1 MLKRLVLWLVAVGTL
16 TSCEAPTLDELNERW
31 GTVPRTSTVAEF
43 DPAADVPVLP
53 YPVDLLFLGSADG
66 TMNIPVANAQN
77 FADPMV
83 QLNTLDGFSTLT
95 PIDATF
101 SGRIDPLTLVAGDTV
116 RVFEV
121 TKSAPYLAMSGI
133 VRELE
138 GGVEFSVHPTSR
150 QAENEER
157 HGLRV
162 IPTFPLRPGTS
173 YMVVVGTGVE
183 DAQGYPIEPSLI
195 YGISKGGSPLVDRF
209 GHTTVPMAFGD
220 EQAALLEQLRA
231 LTYSYEILLGLQAG
245 IGSGEVALA
254 WTFTTQSVDTMLKA
268 LASTNEAGGFVVSPV
283 VDAAQVQVTTAA
295 AGLLGTADIHFG
307 SLEVPYYLDSANPA
321 RADNFW
327 RGLGESFP
335 TVHYHELSGQG
346 PVARSTQTI
355 PFLVTIPNTPSK
367 PVGGWPVTIFQHDLT
382 QNRFNALAISEALA
396 TVGQAVIAIDLP
408 LHGVN
413 KYNLYD
419 PLTGAAGK
427 SSGVNAL
434 YRFSADATKTFSACG
449 ACGTGQTPDADCGET
464 CGVGTCKA
472 MVGSV
477 YANHPAFTAV
487 AEVLG
492 ERMMGVDGDGDGEV
506 DGSGTGFLNVQ
517 GGLNFRDNLR
527 QAAADLMVL
536 RKTLPEMGLFDATKV
551 SFVGHGVGASVGVL
565 FLSQAEKAG
574 LQINSAV
581 LASPLSGI
589 ARALEASA
597 SIGPGLKIAL
607 QALAGLQVGSP
618 AYDSFFMALQTTLD
632 AGDPINYGSAVE
644 TPTVMFEVVGDGDAF
659 PEDTVFPV
667 SFTSEAPNLGS
678 ESLGIE
684 MGLKSVSSTVADAEG
699 LSARVQF
706 TKGVHGSLLD
716 PSGGGVCVPLACD
729 ADAAAQAAYGQC
741 VGPAAAVTT
750 EMQTQMVSFIATGG
764 TTLPIQQSVEI
775 NGTLTEIIAAA
786 P

>member
-1 MLKRLVLWLVAVGTL
+1 MLKRLVLCLVAVGTL
-16 TSCEAPTLDELNERW
+16 TSCEAPTQDELNERW
-31 GTVPRTSTVAEF
+31 GTVPRTSTVVEF
-43 DPAADVPVLP
+43 DPSAALPVLP

-66 TMNIPVANAQN
+66 TMNLPVANAQN
-77 FADPMV
+77 YADPMV

-101 SGRIDPLTLVAGDTV
+101 SGLIEPLTLIAGDTV

-121 TKSAPYLAMSGI
+121 TKSAPYLAISGI
-133 VRELE
+133 VRELK
-138 GGVEFSVHPTSR
+138 GDVEFSVELTSR
-150 QAENEER
+150 VVANEER

-162 IPTFPLRPGTS
+162 IPTFPLGAGTS
-173 YMVVVGTGVE
+173 YMVVVGTGIE
-183 DAQGYPIEPSLI
+183 DVQGYPIEPSLI

-254 WTFTTQSVDTMLKA
+254 WTFTTQSVDTMLDA
-268 LASTNEAGGFVVSPV
+268 LASTNDAGGFVVSPV
-283 VDAAQVQVTTAA
+283 VDATQVQVTTAA
-295 AGLLGTADIHFG
+295 AGLSGSADIHFG
-307 SLEVPYYLDSANPA
+307 ALEVPYYLDSENPA
-321 RADNFW
+321 RSDNFW
-327 RGLGESFP
+327 RGLGEAFP
-335 TVHYHELSGQG
+335 TQHYYELSGQG

-355 PFLVTIPNTPSK
+355 PFLVTTPNATSK
-367 PVGGWPVTIFQHDLT
+367 PAGGWPVTIFQHDFT

-396 TVGQAVIAIDLP
+396 AAGQAVIAIDLP
-408 LHGVN
+408 LHGVS

-427 SSGVNAL
+427 SSGLNAL
-434 YRFSADATKTFSACG
+434 YRFSADAPAAFEACG
-449 ACGTGQTPDADCGET
+449 ACAEGQSPDATCGET
-464 CGVGTCKA
+464 CGVGRCKA

-477 YANHPAFTAV
+477 YANHPAFGAV
-487 AEVLG
+487 AEMLA

-536 RKTLPEMGLFDATKV
+536 RKTLPKMDLFDTTKV

-574 LQINSAV
+574 LGITSAV

-597 SIGPGLKIAL
+597 SIGPGLKLAL
-607 QALAGLQVGSP
+607 VALAGLEVGSP
-618 AYDSFFMALQTTLD
+618 AYESFFMALQTTLD
-632 AGDPINYGSAVE
+632 AADPVNYGSALVV
-644 TPTVMFEVVGDGDAF
+644 PTLMFEVIGDGDTF

-667 SFTSEAPNLGS
+667 SFSAEAPNMGS
-678 ESLGIE
+678 ASLAIE
-684 MGLKSVSSTVADAEG
+684 MGLKGVSSSVADTEG
-699 LSARVQF
+699 LLASVRF
-706 TKGVHGSLLD
+706 TKGAHGSLLD
-716 PSGGGVCVPLACD
+716 PTGAGVCVPLACD
-729 ADAAAQAAYGQC
+729 ADAAAQAAYGEC

-750 EMQTQMVSFIATGG
+750 EMQTQLVSFIATGG
-764 TTLPIQQSVEI
+764 TTLPVQQSVEI